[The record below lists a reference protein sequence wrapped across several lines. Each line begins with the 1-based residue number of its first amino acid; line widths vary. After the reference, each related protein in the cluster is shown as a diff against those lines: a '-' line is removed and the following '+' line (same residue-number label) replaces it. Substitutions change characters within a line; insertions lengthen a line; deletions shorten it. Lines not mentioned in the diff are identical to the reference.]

1 MDNTNILSADV
12 KHLDISNKS
21 CDVKTGTSIE
31 VESGF
36 MEVDGGECG
45 LINAALFSTIVG
57 GTAGSVAAGIV
68 VVGGTR
74 SLDIDDQ
81 TLETHCRRRC

>member
-1 MDNTNILSADV
+1 
-12 KHLDISNKS
+12 
-21 CDVKTGTSIE
+21 
-31 VESGF
+31 

-45 LINAALFSTIVG
+45 LINAALFSTVVG